1 MIVKTNNFEGPFDL
15 ILELVN
21 KAKLN
26 IEDIV
31 ISDITDQFIQEMKK
45 IEIDSSELS
54 DFIRV
59 ATNLLLLKTKSLI
72 EVEEEEEEL
81 SREDLINRL
90 IEYKK
95 FKEVSEILRNKEEAA
110 SHFVTKLPEDLSIY
124 SHEEEEEELIGDKH
138 LLSDI
143 YKLLMERYF
152 ELEQR
157 AFDVDDVMDRE
168 EYAVEDYID
177 EIRGKLVIGKII
189 SINELVN
196 KKNTKEEIIV
206 IFLSLLEMAKANYI
220 NILQDREDSIL
231 IESLESKLM

>member
-31 ISDITDQFIQEMKK
+31 ISDITDQFMQEMKK
-45 IEIDSSELS
+45 IKIDSTELS

-72 EVEEEEEEL
+72 EVEEDEEEL

-95 FKEVSEILRNKEEAA
+95 FKEVREILKDREEMA
-110 SHFVTKLPEDLSIY
+110 SHFINKLQEDLSIY
-124 SHEEEEEELIGDKH
+124 SYEEEEEELIGDKY

-157 AFDVDDVMDRE
+157 EFDVDDVMDRE

-177 EIRGKLVIGKII
+177 EIRAKLVIGKII
-189 SINELVN
+189 SMNDLIN
-196 KKNTKEEIIV
+196 KKNKKEEIIV

-220 NILQDREDSIL
+220 NILQDREESIL
-231 IESLESKLM
+231 IESLDYKLT